1 MKKILYLLIPV
12 LSILLLFSYCKKEE
26 ITDDDY
32 EISIPAETLATNKW
46 IHNNLVFWY
55 LWNDNLTKGI
65 DSTKEADPEAY
76 FYKLLYNEKD
86 RWSYITDDYQTLS
99 SELDGEPL
107 SMGYYPA
114 FYLTEDYKVI
124 IGVCYVYP
132 GSPADEAG
140 LERGDIIISIDNSP
154 LDTIN
159 YYSEYS
165 RTNYSVQLGTI
176 VNRTPVYTGESLDMT
191 ARVFSADPA
200 VFHKV
205 IDIDG
210 YKIGYLAYVE
220 FIKGKDEVFLSHLD
234 EIFDEFESEN
244 VSDLIIDLRYNP
256 GGEIITAIHL
266 ASNIAPLEVTT
277 SQNLIISYVYNTGLR
292 DMLGQNDLYDYFV
305 ETGANIDMERVYF
318 LTTRRSASASE
329 LTMIGLDPYM
339 DVVQIG
345 ENTYGKYVG
354 SIPIPDRNNEWAMMP
369 IITKYSNAEGFT
381 DFEDGLIPDHEIKD
395 NVLNAVPFGDPS
407 DPMTAKAIE
416 LATGIPVPAKRVTAE
431 ISEDMFRQISPPEME
446 RKNILLV
453 NKDILKSV
461 PAR

>member
-46 IHNNLVFWY
+46 IHSNLVFWY

-86 RWSYITDDYQTLS
+86 RWSYITDDYKALIA
-99 SELDGEPL
+99 ELAGEPL

-165 RTNYSVQLGTI
+165 RTDYSVQLGTI

-191 ARVFSADPA
+191 ARVISADPA
-200 VFHKV
+200 ISHKV
-205 IDIDG
+205 IDVDG
-210 YKIGYLAYVE
+210 HKIGYLAYVE
-220 FIKGKDEVFLSHLD
+220 FIRGENEVFLSHLD
-234 EIFDEFESEN
+234 EIFNEFKSEN
-244 VSDLIIDLRYNP
+244 ISDLIIDLRYNS

-277 SQNLIISYVYNTGLR
+277 SHNLMISYVYNNNTEIHDRMG
-292 DMLGQNDLYDYFV
+292 LYDLFM
-305 ETGANIDMERVYF
+305 ETDANIDMDRVYF

-354 SIPIPDRNNEWAMMP
+354 SIVRSKQDNEWAMMP

-381 DFEDGLIPDHEIKD
+381 DFEDGLIPDHKIKD